1 MKVTFWGTRGSLPT
15 PLKATGVREKVVAA
29 VKAAAEAGI
38 TDPGRVEEFVDRLP
52 FHLRGGYGGNTSC
65 VQLDAGQEGYVI
77 CDAGSGLR
85 DLGNHL
91 AASGALAEPARYH
104 IFISHLHWDHM
115 HGFPFFVPA
124 YVPGNQVTIYSC
136 HPQVESAFRAQQDP
150 PFFPVNLDYLGGEIS
165 FVVLEPGKEIEVE
178 GFTVRTLLQDHPQ
191 DSYAWSFAAGGRR
204 MVYATDA
211 EHKTEADSDIQPVL
225 KFYAGADLVV
235 FDAQYTFIDT
245 IDTKQ
250 DWGHSSNIVGAELAV
265 KAGVKRLC
273 LFHHE
278 PTSTDATLDK
288 LLEST
293 RQLVRILEE
302 TQRFA
307 QNGSPVEPP
316 QVIVAYDGLVVEL

>member
-15 PLKATGVREKVVAA
+15 PLKAAGVREKVLAA
-29 VKAAAEAGI
+29 VRAAAEAGLS
-38 TDPGRVEEFVDRLP
+38 DPGQAEEFVDGLP
-52 FHLRGGYGGNTSC
+52 FHMRGGYGGNTSC
-65 VQLDAGQEGYVI
+65 IQLDAGQPGYVI

-91 AASGALAEPARYH
+91 AASGALAEPADYH
-104 IFISHLHWDHM
+104 IFLSHLHWDHI

-124 YVPGNQVTIYSC
+124 YVPGNRVTIYAC
-136 HPQVESAFRAQQDP
+136 HPEAEKALRTQQDP
-150 PFFPVNLDYLGGEIS
+150 PFFPVNLDYLGGDIS
-165 FVVLEPGKEIEVE
+165 FVTVEPGSEVAVE
-178 GFTVRTLLQDHPQ
+178 GFTARALLQDHPQ

-204 MVYATDA
+204 MVYATDS
-211 EHKTEADSDIQPVL
+211 EHRTEADADIQPVL
-225 KFYAGADLVV
+225 DFYAGADLVV

-278 PTSTDATLDK
+278 PTSDDATLDK
-288 LLEST
+288 LREATS
-293 RQLVRILEE
+293 QLMGILVG

-307 QNGSPVEPP
+307 QNGASAEPP